1 MKIQWKFADGT
12 TSEVEVNEEIG
23 SYITASRREESNLDR
38 KERYH
43 SYSLDAIDYEGLE
56 YATDTTPE
64 TEMSSRDDAAQ
75 VNAALDK
82 LSETQQRRLLMLAD
96 GLSIREIARRE
107 GVDHRAIRESIDAAR
122 KKFKKN
128 F

>member
-43 SYSLDAIDYEGLE
+43 SYSLDAINYEGLE

-64 TEMSSRDDAAQ
+64 TEMSSKEDAAR

>member
-64 TEMSSRDDAAQ
+64 TEMSSKDDADR

-82 LSETQQRRLLMLAD
+82 LSETQQRRLLMLAG

-107 GVDHRAIRESIDAAR
+107 CVDHRAIRESIEAAR

>member
-23 SYITASRREESNLDR
+23 SYITASRREESNLAR

-43 SYSLDAIDYEGLE
+43 CYSLDAIDYEGLE
-56 YATDTTPE
+56 YATDITPE
-64 TEMSSRDDAAQ
+64 TELILEENTARI
-75 VNAALDK
+75 NAALDK
-82 LSETQQRRLLMLAD
+82 LSVTQKRRLLMFVD
-96 GLSIREIARRE
+96 GLSANEIARIENVAPNAAWKSIE
-107 GVDHRAIRESIDAAR
+107 GAK
-122 KKFKKN
+122 KKFKKH

>member
-1 MKIQWKFADGT
+1 MLITWKFADGT

-43 SYSLDAIDYEGLE
+43 SYSLDAINYEGLE

-64 TEMSSRDDAAQ
+64 TEMSSKEDAAR

-96 GLSIREIARRE
+96 GLSMREIARFE
-107 GVDHRAIRESIDAAR
+107 GVDHRAIRESIEAAR

>member
-64 TEMSSRDDAAQ
+64 TEMSSKEDVAR
-75 VNAALDK
+75 VNATLDK

-96 GLSIREIARRE
+96 GLSIREIARLE
-107 GVDHRAIRESIDAAR
+107 GVDHRAIRESIEAAR